1 MKTKRSKEETV
12 PIQQQFEEAARRHRR
27 DPNKM
32 LAEFMQE
39 CLEIW
44 EDQQLDKEMQLQ
56 ARRNGYKEADAVR
69 LVREV
74 RPAKR
79 QNRGKP

>member
-1 MKTKRSKEETV
+1 MKRSKEQAE

-32 LAEFMQE
+32 LAKFMRE

-44 EDQQLDKEMQLQ
+44 EDQQLDKEIQRQ
-56 ARRNGYKEADAVR
+56 ARRSGYKEADAVK

-74 RPAKR
+74 RQAKR